1 MSYLRAYQ
9 TRSGTVALHTLRRL
23 PQSLMKMTSPALYII
38 IVQEE
43 ETQLA
48 SVSTLHQ
55 ARAGAGLEPL
65 EISPEVQS

>member
-1 MSYLRAYQ
+1 
-9 TRSGTVALHTLRRL
+9 
-23 PQSLMKMTSPALYII
+23 MKMTSPALNII

-48 SVSTLHQ
+48 GVSTLHQ